1 MSNAVHEDRFASRKK
16 RSVTEP
22 YIEPAALLASVVR
35 ERIETVIRNAR
46 GDRVV
51 YAVVDLGIRLTS
63 AIGQAVSAIRLP
75 EHKRVEV
82 AIHPDLADDTI
93 DERILSDDVATR
105 FRNRR
110 DPATVATI
118 FSVPGCQVEGVIQS
132 LGSVQ
137 RINEDWLRD
146 STKAELWT
154 TKTIPGYD
162 GELVK
167 HLTMIIQG
175 IMSSDILS
183 SAEMLAEFCARI
195 RMQMLGPAGLP
206 LPTAVNDALPSLH
219 IPRNAMP
226 PMSSERLA
234 DSAMTQFRKLR
245 DDIQPYLYL
254 NSRKGEIRTFRELR
268 TRLKELQD
276 SGSIKSEHAKALSE
290 LIDDH
295 NVAAGS
301 WQTSQQHVA
310 EISWGDIR
318 KFFEGNSPSGRSHVG
333 LETIEFFDHEFPGVL
348 TNGERDMLEEL
359 RHMGTGVNSDHRD
372 IFIRHCER
380 LRLRPRLFKK
390 WQTVIFDKALEES
403 GDLIVGL
410 IRLAEKAYQRAK
422 DNVGDSV
429 LLVRLRDSEKRSFWR
444 TEKNWYLCTY
454 LRDRYRGLPSVM
466 GPDIVLDFGRC
477 WEAGILDDIDDPRST
492 GSISATFEFEAHVVD
507 RNDVEKARSDRRMLA
522 RQHRAQLIWKPGH
535 LSFATAL
542 ADDLRRILPDNC
554 DLAALVSSSVAPA
567 RGAKGNAT
575 LRPTLH
581 TTSSVTD
588 SSGETSGSL
597 VNRYIAT
604 SWRGNKR
611 IDQLWKSEF
620 GKHSHTTVSDAD
632 RADIVN
638 MFDEFHLQYS
648 NAIRAM
654 IRSEGRG
661 LADPAIVSQAEC
673 YGALLAKL
681 RSVARTDTLVR
692 RVWALLARIG
702 TSEVEGE
709 SPALFVAPWHP
720 LRLLELASKARQ
732 ATTVIGR
739 VMCGSVDQSVS
750 IADYVRDR
758 VLALEQ
764 TFYLDVGLTH
774 GERNAQLLVETES
787 HAGYSLL
794 QPPLLQSNDRLVE
807 IPVKDAVVKFGEVAA
822 EYLRQRP
829 HERANFST
837 VLLDAEAEDLPVLVA
852 KHLAREIDNEPHLR
866 CELTVAHES
875 PKKLRQIYERQNRRI
890 GHEIES
896 SLTSEAARIFMSRL
910 RVGIAPATSLNED
923 KGAKGQDIVLLHD
936 VIARHAQLVWD
947 KVAVPAT
954 CGDPC
959 MHAPNDTSR
968 RKSPVQG
975 SLTSSVYLTSPLQI
989 PASQAYLDVLHDV
1002 IRGTASLV
1010 DEHYLPSQAIDL
1022 LSPSIVKKLDF
1033 AHSMGHWVL
1042 TYDRIADRRLLANAS
1057 TGVRILRY
1065 CSSPRSAHNV
1075 IVSTEVGR
1083 EELKTRL
1090 QEDLEHILPDY
1101 DPETLNGLVAAVQR
1115 QATDLAG
1122 GIVMRGRHWDNYA
1135 RELIG
1140 VVVAQRELSLL
1151 LGSERDGRTAMFY
1164 LDEFKNWLDLSGEIA
1179 DILAVNLYA
1188 DDEGMPTVR
1197 LVVAE
1202 AKCVNVS
1209 ASLKSKTKS
1218 WAQLEATYGAII
1230 NRFTTDDQA
1239 IDPRVWRNRL
1249 ADMLLEHMT
1258 PWGEQ
1263 ERLGYRNF
1271 DQWIELI
1278 RNGEFNVDVSGH
1290 SIVSVHDQPESPKDL
1305 DLFTADGEKL
1315 PWERR
1320 KLARW
1325 TLGADLIKRTI
1336 RDVASPGAKPLLH
1349 IPVAWPEAHHEK
1361 PEESDPVPTKVDI
1374 RTPEPE
1380 APTPETAA
1388 VDSPDTSTGDAD
1400 SESTSNE
1407 ITTAPDEKEDPLT
1420 VAPESD
1426 SGTETERTGWKRA
1439 VFKALEGM
1447 SKVEDNR
1454 HGKEWLDSKV
1464 AELKRALQAEN
1475 MEARI
1480 EGSRLTP
1487 NLGIVQVDGRF
1498 VTVRWLSSKQ
1508 VDLLTRYGIDIV
1520 HITPQPGRIAV
1531 AIRRPKRAILHLADA
1546 WKRRSLQ
1553 DSAPEINMAVV
1564 VGEQED
1570 DGELFYLSFNEDFEG
1585 RERAAP
1591 HTLIS
1596 GTTGSGKGILT
1607 SNLILD
1613 LCAFNDPRSV
1623 EVYLID
1629 PKQGAD
1635 YLWSR
1640 DLPHLREGIVDS
1652 KESALRLL
1660 RRLVQEMEGR
1670 YRKIT
1675 QYGCANIDQYNQRHT
1690 SSDRIPRV
1698 IIFFDEVAN
1707 WMQDDEFKHEVE
1719 SVINEIATKSRAAGL
1734 HLFMIYQRADNQVMT
1749 MQLRTNLGN
1758 RLILRLGDEGS
1769 SKIALGD
1776 KGAERLL
1783 GKGHIIAKLGSDE
1796 KIYGQV
1802 PFIGEDEIAV
1812 VADAIKRA
1820 WQDPQE

>member
-1 MSNAVHEDRFASRKK
+1 MSNSIHEHRLQSRAEMPA
-16 RSVTEP
+16 TESH
-22 YIEPAALLASVVR
+22 IEPTILLARIVR
-35 ERIETVIRNAR
+35 ERIENVIHSAR

-51 YAVVDLGIRLTS
+51 YAVVDLGIGLTS
-63 AIGQAVSAIRLP
+63 AIGRAVSEIRLP
-75 EHKRVEV
+75 HPSRVEV
-82 AIHPDLADDTI
+82 AIHPDLADDRI
-93 DERILSDDVATR
+93 AECILSDDVATR

-118 FSVPGCQVEGVIQS
+118 FSVPGCQIEGVIQS

-137 RINEDWLRD
+137 RIDEAWLRD
-146 STKAELWT
+146 PTKAGLWT
-154 TKTIPGYD
+154 SNTIPGYD
-162 GELVK
+162 GQIAK
-167 HLTMIIQG
+167 HLTEIIQG
-175 IMSSDILS
+175 MMSADILS
-183 SAEMLAEFCARI
+183 SAEMLAEFCARV
-195 RMQMLGPAGLP
+195 RSQMLGPAGLP
-206 LPTAVNDALPSLH
+206 LPKAVNDALPSLH
-219 IPRNAMP
+219 MPRNAIP
-226 PMSSERLA
+226 AMSSERLA
-234 DSAMTQFRKLR
+234 RSSKTQFRKLR
-245 DDIQPYLYL
+245 DDIQPHFYLT
-254 NSRKGEIRTFRELR
+254 SRKGELRTVRELR
-268 TRLKELQD
+268 TRLNELRD
-276 SGSIKSEHAKALSE
+276 SGSIKSEHADALSN
-290 LIDDH
+290 LIEDH
-295 NVAAGS
+295 NVTAGA
-301 WQTSQQHVA
+301 WQTSQQRVA
-310 EISWGDIR
+310 EISWVDVR
-318 KFFEGNSPSGRSHVG
+318 RFFEGSSPSSRSHVG
-333 LETIEFFDHEFPGVL
+333 LETIEFLESEFPGAL
-348 TNGERDMLEEL
+348 TTDEQETLEML
-359 RHMGTGVNSDHRD
+359 RHKGTGVNSDHRE
-372 IFIRHCER
+372 IFVRHCER
-380 LRLRPRLFKK
+380 LRLKPRLFKK
-390 WQTVIFDKALEES
+390 WQTVIFDTALEET

-422 DNVGDSV
+422 DDLEDSV

-454 LRDRYRGLPSVM
+454 LRDRYRGLAGIMEPT
-466 GPDIVLDFGRC
+466 IILDFGRC
-477 WEAGILDDIDDPRST
+477 WDPGILDDIDDPTAT
-492 GSISATFEFEAHVVD
+492 GSNSATFEFEAHLVD
-507 RNDVEKARSDRRMLA
+507 RHDIEKVRTDRRSLG
-522 RQHRAQLIWKPGH
+522 RQHRAQLVWKPGH

-542 ADDLRRILPDNC
+542 SEDLRRILPDDC
-554 DLAALVSSSVAPA
+554 DLAALVTSSVTPA

-575 LRPTLH
+575 LRPSLH
-581 TTSSVTD
+581 TRSSVTD
-588 SSGETSGSL
+588 ASGETGGSL
-597 VNRYIAT
+597 VNRYVAA

-611 IDQLWKSEF
+611 IDQLWKAEF
-620 GKHSHTTVSDAD
+620 GMHSQMTVSDAD
-632 RADIVN
+632 RAEIARK
-638 MFDEFHLQYS
+638 FDEFHRQYS
-648 NAIRAM
+648 NAVRGM
-654 IRSEGRG
+654 IRPSG
-661 LADPAIVSQAEC
+661 LGLGDPAIIAQAEC
-673 YGALLAKL
+673 YGSLLETL
-681 RSVARTDTLVR
+681 RSVARTDTFVR
-692 RVWALLARIG
+692 KVWTLLIQIG
-702 TSEVEGE
+702 TSEVEGG

-720 LRLLELASKARQ
+720 LRLLELATKARQ
-732 ATTVIGR
+732 AASVIGR
-739 VMCGSVDQSVS
+739 VMKGSIDQSVS

-764 TFYLDVGLTH
+764 TFYVDVGLAV
-774 GERNAQLLVETES
+774 GGQYNQLVVETET

-794 QPPLLQSNDRLVE
+794 QPPLVQSNDKLVE
-807 IPVKDAVVKFGEVAA
+807 LPVNHAVGKFGEVTS

-829 HERANFST
+829 HETANFSI

-852 KHLAREIDNEPHLR
+852 KHLAREIDNERHLR
-866 CELTVAHES
+866 CELTVAHGNPS
-875 PKKLRQIYERQNRRI
+875 KLREIYERQNRRI

-896 SLTSEAARIFMSRL
+896 SLTSEAARMFMSRL
-910 RVGIAPATSLNED
+910 RVGIAPTTSLDRTN
-923 KGAKGQDIVLLHD
+923 GAKGQDIVLLHD
-936 VIARHAQLVWD
+936 VIARHARLVWD
-947 KVAVPAT
+947 RVGWPV
-954 CGDPC
+954 CCDDPC
-959 MHAPNDTSR
+959 GHSPNDTTR

-975 SLTSSVYLTSPLQI
+975 SLSSAVYLTAPLQI

-1002 IRGTASLV
+1002 IQGTASPA
-1010 DEHYLPSQAIDL
+1010 DEHWVPSQAIDL
-1022 LSPSIVKKLDF
+1022 LSRDIVDKLDA
-1033 AHSMGHWVL
+1033 AHSMAHWVV
-1042 TYDRIADRRLLANAS
+1042 TYDRIADRRLLASANK
-1057 TGVRILRY
+1057 GVRILRY
-1065 CSSPRSAHNV
+1065 CSSPRSVYNV
-1075 IVSTEVGR
+1075 IVSTEVGH

-1101 DPETLNGLVAAVQR
+1101 DPRTLNGLVAAVQQ

-1151 LGSERDGRTAMFY
+1151 LGRQRDSRTAMFY

-1188 DDEGMPTVR
+1188 DDEGRPTVR

-1209 ASLKSKTKS
+1209 ASFKSKTKS
-1218 WAQLEATYGAII
+1218 WAQLEATYSAIM
-1230 NRFTTDDQA
+1230 NRFTTGDQA

-1249 ADMLLEHMT
+1249 ADMLLEHMM

-1263 ERLGYRNF
+1263 ERLGGRSF
-1271 DQWIELI
+1271 DQWIELV
-1278 RNGEFNVDVSGH
+1278 RNGEFSVDVSGH
-1290 SIVSVHDQPESPKDL
+1290 SIVSVHDQSESQKDL

-1336 RDVASPGAKPLLH
+1336 RDVASPDAKPLLH
-1349 IPVAWPEAHHEK
+1349 IPVAWPEDSYVD
-1361 PEESDPVPTKVDI
+1361 PEQSDPTPSNGDI
-1374 RTPEPE
+1374 RTPEPDSS
-1380 APTPETAA
+1380 TPGTPAGDPP
-1388 VDSPDTSTGDAD
+1388 DSSAGDANG
-1400 SESTSNE
+1400 ESASIEVSTD
-1407 ITTAPDEKEDPLT
+1407 PDEHNVRPT
-1420 VAPESD
+1420 GTGGSD
-1426 SGTETERTGWKRA
+1426 SGNDLEPEGWKSA
-1439 VFKALEGM
+1439 VFQALERM

-1454 HGKEWLDSKV
+1454 HGKEWLNSKV

-1487 NLGIVQVDGRF
+1487 NLGIVQIDGRF
-1498 VTVRWLSSKQ
+1498 VTVKWLSSKQ

-1553 DSAPEINMAVV
+1553 TSAPETNMAVV
-1564 VGEQED
+1564 IGEQED

-1652 KESALRLL
+1652 KESAMRLL
-1660 RRLVQEMEGR
+1660 RRLVQEMEAR

-1675 QYGCANIDQYNQRHT
+1675 QHGCANIDQYNSKHP

-1698 IIFFDEVAN
+1698 VIFFDEVAN

-1802 PFIGEDEIAV
+1802 PFIGEDEITV

-1820 WQDPQE
+1820 WKEPQE